1 MRGAEKGQSTEHTHG
16 QPGKRKR
23 KEDSKGT
30 ERKGPGAKARN
41 ETVCLGEGRPISFCC
56 IFLQSN
62 MAVGTERAEI
72 RLKQ

>member
-16 QPGKRKR
+16 QTGKRKR

-41 ETVCLGEGRPISFCC
+41 ETVCLGPSAAYFYSLTRQWA
-56 IFLQSN
+56 QS
-62 MAVGTERAEI
+62 E
-72 RLKQ
+72 LK